1 MTSAKHPRANN
12 IAAGRTVVTLA
23 SPAATAAVGVIQL
36 AGLRAREVL
45 QKHVRTASA
54 PDVGRIILDY
64 LVDNDGRSID
74 QVLLSCVCESPVIYE
89 ITCHGGLRVVQR
101 IIETFKSDGAEHVS
115 SEVLADYVYGLDDP
129 IAREAY
135 HLLPQARTP
144 LAATFLLHQAHQGLS
159 ELYRKIKSGKVDRG
173 ELADAIR
180 YWPAVRHLLF
190 GLMVVL
196 VGPANAGKSTL
207 LNFFAAHERALVADI
222 PGTTRDYVQA
232 EIDIKDLPVTL
243 IDTAGLGQT
252 DDPLADQVRGKTIT
266 ACEQADLAIIVLDA
280 TNQLSLSGQFEQT
293 VQIEAVE
300 RLISRTC
307 ALVVLNKID
316 RTDRLHAI
324 DELSTLLPAFEVSAK
339 TGEHMDQIETAV
351 CQLGG
356 LGGFDATRPAVFTQ
370 TQWEFL
376 NGLLSQSP

>member
-12 IAAGRTVVTLA
+12 IAAERTVVTLA
-23 SPAATAAVGVIQL
+23 SPAATSAVGVIQL
-36 AGLRAREVL
+36 AGPRAREML
-45 QKHVRTASA
+45 QKHVRTASV
-54 PDVGRIILDY
+54 PEVGQIRLDY
-64 LVDNDGRSID
+64 LADNDGRSID
-74 QVLLSCVCESPVIYE
+74 QVLLSCVCDSPVIYE

-101 IIETFKSDGAEHVS
+101 IIETFKNDGAEYVS

-129 IAREAY
+129 AAREAY
-135 HLLPQARTP
+135 HLLPQAQTP

-159 ELYRKIKSGKVDRG
+159 ELYRRIKSGQVDRR
-173 ELADAIR
+173 ELADATH

-190 GLMVVL
+190 GVTAVL
-196 VGPANAGKSTL
+196 VGPANVGKSTL

-232 EIDIKDLPVTL
+232 EIDIRGLPVTL

-252 DDPLADQVRGKTIT
+252 ADPLADQARGKTIT
-266 ACEQADLAIIVLDA
+266 VCEQADLAIIVLDA
-280 TNQLSLSGQFEQT
+280 TNPLSLSSQVEQT

-300 RLISRTC
+300 RLVSQAC
-307 ALVVLNKID
+307 AMVVLNKID

-339 TGEHMDQIETAV
+339 TGDHIDQIETAV
-351 CQLGG
+351 WQLAG

-370 TQWEFL
+370 TQWDFL
-376 NGLLSQSP
+376 NGLLSQWP